1 MADLPVISNLPRRT
15 TVIYKDLQNVN
26 DTSICRICTDWIYNW
41 IYKALFNEVTPKFAQ
56 VRGNFINKN
65 DKQKSEWSIFLSDLN
80 DHFIRLKTLVSTQ
93 HQLIDKLKP
102 LTGKFLYSL
111 IVNHI
116 NTIQYNEQ
124 ISSFKTKKSQRSNF
138 KVPIIN
144 LSSKKL
150 SVKERKQLEMGLEFS
165 FVDKNKHLEKQL
177 AANFKTLSHRASDC
191 VHHQNLE
198 DFHECLRAYT
208 DIFTKNVYA
217 TNDFTYRNLKDI
229 IKNHKLVVYSGH
241 KDSSVVIMQQEDVK
255 IWFENPKH
263 HRWWDQTRYSLSNC
277 CNHLSWFKKIP
288 GSSSPKFQRQV
299 Q

>member
-15 TVIYKDLQNVN
+15 TVIYKDIQNVN
-26 DTSICRICTDWIYNW
+26 DTSICRIYTDWIYNW

-124 ISSFKTKKSQRSNF
+124 ISYFKTKKSQRSNF

-144 LSSKKL
+144 LFSKKL

-165 FVDKNKHLEKQL
+165 FVDKNKH
-177 AANFKTLSHRASDC
+177 
-191 VHHQNLE
+191 
-198 DFHECLRAYT
+198 
-208 DIFTKNVYA
+208 
-217 TNDFTYRNLKDI
+217 
-229 IKNHKLVVYSGH
+229 
-241 KDSSVVIMQQEDVK
+241 
-255 IWFENPKH
+255 
-263 HRWWDQTRYSLSNC
+263 
-277 CNHLSWFKKIP
+277 
-288 GSSSPKFQRQV
+288 
-299 Q
+299 